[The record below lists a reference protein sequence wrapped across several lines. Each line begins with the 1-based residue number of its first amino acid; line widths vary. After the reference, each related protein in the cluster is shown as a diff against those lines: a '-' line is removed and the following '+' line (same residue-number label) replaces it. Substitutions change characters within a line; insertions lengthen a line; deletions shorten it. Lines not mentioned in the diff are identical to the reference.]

1 MEWYFS
7 SRTIHRESIKKIGEI
22 LKKHGHEVSF
32 EWTDFDKLESFD
44 KTYELSEKIR
54 NGIINSEIFVMI
66 SDKEGTDMYV
76 ELGIAIQNYKKMGNP
91 KIYSIGRYNKRS
103 LMLNHESIKH
113 FKTIEKFFHDEHFAV
128 FCSEKIIFQNFK
140 KQN

>member
-76 ELGIAIQNYKKMGNP
+76 ELGIAIGNYMKMGNP
-91 KIYSIGRYNKRS
+91 KIYVVGPYNKRS
-103 LMLNHESIKH
+103 VMHNHPSIKH
-113 FKTIEKFFHDEHFAV
+113 FKTLENVFHEE
-128 FCSEKIIFQNFK
+128 CLEILYSEKNNFPK
-140 KQN
+140 F